1 MSQYTTEVRF
11 ICESSIPLSEQGDYK
26 TIDEAIKAGR
36 KYIFD
41 FPYDLFDPAYKE
53 VLETKFLRHFYTR
66 EIGFETVGLWKLKLR
81 DKFEMKLPYYNQLW
95 SSELE
100 KFNPLYDVDYHIVN
114 TGDRFSN
121 TESHSSGNGS
131 NTQDSTVDVT
141 NNHTGDNTTKYSD
154 TPQGGLEGVVD
165 TNWLTNATQNEDHAR
180 DTSLQTNHASGS
192 NDQSMQSSANVH
204 DIDDYQKHVFGKMGG
219 GSYSKMLREFRDTF
233 LNIDEMFLNEMEDLF
248 MLVY

>member
-26 TIDEAIKAGR
+26 TIDDAIKAGR

-41 FPYDLFDPAYKE
+41 FPYELFDPAYKE

-121 TESHSSGNGS
+121 TESNSSGSGS
-131 NTQDSTVDVT
+131 NSPDNDSNGKLD
-141 NNHTGDNTTKYSD
+141 HEGESTTKYSD
-154 TPQGGLEGVVD
+154 TPQGGLNGVVD
-165 TNWLTNATQNEDHAR
+165 TDWLTNATQNEEESH
-180 DTSLQTNHASGS
+180 DTNEQHSHSTGS
-192 NDQSMQSSANVH
+192 NRQETQSSANVH